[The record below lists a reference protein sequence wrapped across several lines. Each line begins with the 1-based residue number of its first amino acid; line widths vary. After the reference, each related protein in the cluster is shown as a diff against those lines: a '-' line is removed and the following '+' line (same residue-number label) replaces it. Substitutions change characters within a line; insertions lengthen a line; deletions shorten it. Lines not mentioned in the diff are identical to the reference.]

1 MPAEKQSLETQP
13 KVGRWFRDLRI
24 RRMVSQTILLGL
36 GRGAGKLL
44 SFVAFV
50 LTARALGP
58 KSFGLL
64 AFAMSVASLLMFLP
78 NMGGDPYYCREVAR
92 GRECRRGL
100 LRRILGLK
108 LAGSAVFLLFFP
120 LILRLTSSQAS
131 FQTVACLALAF
142 VFLCFTET
150 WRAVLIT
157 AEKPGSAGVLD
168 VMQSAGFLILVWL
181 FVRYHPS
188 PESAAF
194 TFALSQIGSVVL
206 GAVLVWRLLR
216 HHPLTASNRTW
227 RSVFA
232 ATLPLMA
239 IWMFSDLYLRVDTAM
254 IYLFKGE
261 AETGYY
267 AASYRLVEGLC
278 SATLVLCAVVL
289 PRMSKGWGSGLKSW
303 AYEWRQSSTA
313 LICLVALPALLFW
326 VVPGTIIG
334 HLYGLQF
341 MRAAASLKVLGPAS
355 AILCFGYLQ
364 GSALTSIGLERRQLA
379 ITAAG
384 LSANVGLN
392 LWLIPWLGGV
402 GAAWATLGS
411 AVLYVTLAQW
421 SLSHARRR
429 AHVAA
434 NWSAAQGRTAAEQPS
449 AKCAILISSAAI
461 GGAERYL
468 VELATSMSRS
478 PMRPVFINL
487 KPGVAYRPDLESN
500 AVPVVSGVSPH
511 RLNPLGALRLASILL
526 RLKPDVL
533 FINSN
538 RQAMWLGTVVG
549 RLCRV
554 PLILIHS
561 HDHLDAHIGI
571 LRSAARWTDGIIAA
585 SHGHRT
591 LLCRNH
597 GFDPRRVKTVY
608 PGIDLNRTRRTE
620 ARTERAVPHSPVVGI
635 VAALRPEKDHETFLQ
650 AAAAIK
656 KEAPNVR
663 FRIIGDGPRKPALQ
677 NLAVQLDIGDATEF
691 AGWQAVNAELLSQ
704 LDVLVLS
711 SASETFPAVILESF
725 SAGLPVVA
733 TDVGSVAEMFSSEE
747 YGLLVPPRDPVALG
761 DAVVRLLKDPEG
773 ARAMSERACR
783 AVEFYSSDRFCA
795 DLVRTFGQMR
805 DAKSSGSL
813 SATEE
818 LLES

>member
-1 MPAEKQSLETQP
+1 M
-13 KVGRWFRDLRI
+13 
-24 RRMVSQTILLGL
+24 
-36 GRGAGKLL
+36 
-44 SFVAFV
+44 
-50 LTARALGP
+50 
-58 KSFGLL
+58 
-64 AFAMSVASLLMFLP
+64 
-78 NMGGDPYYCREVAR
+78 
-92 GRECRRGL
+92 
-100 LRRILGLK
+100 
-108 LAGSAVFLLFFP
+108 
-120 LILRLTSSQAS
+120 
-131 FQTVACLALAF
+131 
-142 VFLCFTET
+142 FLCFTET
-150 WRAVLIT
+150 WRSVLIT

-168 VMQSAGFLILVWL
+168 VIQSAGFLILVLL
-181 FVRYHPS
+181 FVRHHPS
-188 PESAAF
+188 PETAAL

-206 GAVLVWRLLR
+206 GAVLVWQLLR

-254 IYLFKGE
+254 IYLIKGE

-289 PRMSKGWGSGLKSW
+289 PRMSKGWGTGLKSW
-303 AYEWRQSSTA
+303 VYEWRQSSAA

-326 VVPGTIIG
+326 VVPGTIIH
-334 HLYGLQF
+334 HLYGGQF

-411 AVLYVTLAQW
+411 AVLYVTLGQW
-421 SLSHARRR
+421 SLGHARRT
-429 AHVAA
+429 AHE
-434 NWSAAQGRTAAEQPS
+434 AAQGQPAVEQPS

-468 VELATSMSRS
+468 VELATAMSRS

-487 KPGVAYRPDLESN
+487 KSDVAYRSDLESN
-500 AVPVVSGVSPH
+500 GVPVVSGVSSH
-511 RLNPLGALRLASILL
+511 RLNPFGALRLAWILL

-561 HDHLDAHIGI
+561 HDHLDEHIGI

-620 ARTERAVPHSPVVGI
+620 LRAEREIPHSPVVGI

-650 AAAAIK
+650 AAAVIK

-663 FRIIGDGPRKPALQ
+663 FRVVGDGPRRLALQ
-677 NLAVQLDIGDATEF
+677 NLAAQLDIADATEF
-691 AGWQAVNAELLSQ
+691 VGWQAVNAELLSK
-704 LDVLVLS
+704 LDVFVLS

-725 SAGLPVVA
+725 SAGVPVVA
-733 TDVGSVAEMFSSEE
+733 TDVGSVAEMLSPDE
-747 YGLLVPPRDPVALG
+747 YGVPVPVRDPVALG
-761 DAVVRLLKDPEG
+761 HAVVRLLKDPDG
-773 ARAMSERACR
+773 TRAMIDRACR
-783 AVEFYSSDRFCA
+783 AVEFYSADRFCA
-795 DLVRTFGQMR
+795 DLIRTFGQMR